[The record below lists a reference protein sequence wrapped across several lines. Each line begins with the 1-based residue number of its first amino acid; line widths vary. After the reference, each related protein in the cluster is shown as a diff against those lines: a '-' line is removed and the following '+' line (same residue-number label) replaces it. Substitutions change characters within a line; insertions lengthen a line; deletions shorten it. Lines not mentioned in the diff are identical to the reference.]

1 MVKGHVWIC
10 FAWSVLA
17 VVGSPLS
24 GSPAQGCTIEAP
36 EWAPRGSA
44 SSARPR
50 ISVTLTSTCAAE
62 MDASSVR
69 MTVDD
74 ELVKPMVEA
83 AGATITA
90 VYTPASALL
99 EEADHT
105 VVVQVRDTKG
115 TSGEK
120 RWTFHIGDTY
130 SR

>member
-1 MVKGHVWIC
+1 MVKREVWMC
-10 FAWSVLA
+10 LAWSFVAA
-17 VVGSPLS
+17 VESPLS
-24 GSPAQGCTIEAP
+24 GSPAQTCTIEAP

-74 ELVKPMVEA
+74 EVVKPMVEA
-83 AGATITA
+83 AGPNVTA